1 MGKKEFGC
9 CLIGLS
15 SIWDNRIFAGWHT
28 IKRHQFIQ
36 SFSSWKETKPFPN
49 NLNSIA
55 TQVYFD
61 FVLLG
66 NARLTNLLARPVH
79 QILAPHFFLLFQC
92 FTTFAE
98 PTFSRQH
105 SKLLTMS
112 NWWQTEMKIFITCV
126 PCCQST
132 KSVCHCCTTKISI
145 QFLPL
150 SKKYSNCVKH
160 SLPERRLYTIVP
172 DIHTGWSIKKA
183 LHSSLNNSFSASS
196 YVFLDQ
202 HSIFSREIPSQARE
216 IKTFVIGPPI

>member
-1 MGKKEFGC
+1 
-9 CLIGLS
+9 
-15 SIWDNRIFAGWHT
+15 
-28 IKRHQFIQ
+28 
-36 SFSSWKETKPFPN
+36 
-49 NLNSIA
+49 
-55 TQVYFD
+55 
-61 FVLLG
+61 
-66 NARLTNLLARPVH
+66 
-79 QILAPHFFLLFQC
+79 
-92 FTTFAE
+92 
-98 PTFSRQH
+98 
-105 SKLLTMS
+105 
-112 NWWQTEMKIFITCV
+112 MKFFITCV

-172 DIHTGWSIKKA
+172 DIHSGWSIKKA

-216 IKTFVIGPPI
+216 IKTFVIGPPIQSLEFGKAMCKDEARLTVLSRLRFHAGTPPRPGREIPSRAGQVKTFGLGPPM